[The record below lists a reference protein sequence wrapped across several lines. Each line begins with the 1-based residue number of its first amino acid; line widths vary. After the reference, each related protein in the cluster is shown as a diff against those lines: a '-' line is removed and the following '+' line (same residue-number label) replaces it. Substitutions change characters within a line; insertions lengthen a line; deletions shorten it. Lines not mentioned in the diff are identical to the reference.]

1 MSSKEPVHVEFSFI
15 GRDKAVWV
23 RNVVSHESKEIIDA
37 WEGGTSTIT
46 LVDSDGSNNAVDL
59 STVCLI
65 RLQNDE
71 VFQRRSEYVRR
82 T

>member
-23 RNVVSHESKEIIDA
+23 RNVISHLAKEIIDA
-37 WEGGTSTIT
+37 WQGGESTIT
-46 LVDSDGSNNAVDL
+46 LVDSDGSDNAVDL